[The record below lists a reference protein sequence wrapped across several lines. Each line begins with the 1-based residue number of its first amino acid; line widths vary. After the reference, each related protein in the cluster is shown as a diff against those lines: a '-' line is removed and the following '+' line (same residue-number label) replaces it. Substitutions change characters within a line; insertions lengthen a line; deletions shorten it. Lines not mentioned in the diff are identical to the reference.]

1 MGAYDNPRMIQ
12 TRADQA
18 ARGIQMFNQALQA
31 TTANLAKQAELN
43 RKRAEEKLKKNKAL
57 LAKATQGA
65 ESDVYELEKN
75 SKLLSGLKD
84 LEGKNVFQKDALME
98 NITLVREKMKKAIED
113 AGGVDAPL
121 STITQIRLKYT
132 DQIKTLKQDMDVF
145 VGGLRVYEQMKK
157 DGKAGDIIASYK
169 PEMISIYDSLLNG
182 EGNVGIYPDDKG
194 GFTVSE
200 YNFDDDGKNP
210 EPIQPVSLTN
220 YRKDILQRQKE
231 GVRDNIYFDT
241 IEIDDI
247 NDRKD
252 YVDNLGKR
260 FGGEFS
266 FILKDERRQKT
277 RNKEGKLVDAK
288 KVGSKGKYTPTY
300 TVTTVDPVEFRK
312 FAQTNQGRAVLK
324 EYANKYKL
332 NPKGIY
338 VGLGNDLSTYNDD
351 NYYAALTESF
361 IKAFKPDEANTSLL
375 FPMTPRGGGFETSS
389 PQELRVPTFSSQE
402 LVVPQPA
409 EVDNLDSASR
419 IDPSFYL
426 K

>member
-1 MGAYDNPRMIQ
+1 MGAYDNPQMIQ

-43 RKRAEEKLKKNKAL
+43 RKRAEEKLKKNEAL
-57 LAKATQGA
+57 INKATEGA

-84 LEGKNVFQKDALME
+84 LEGKNIFQKDALME
-98 NITLVREKMKKAIED
+98 NITLVREKMKKSIED

-157 DGKAGDIIASYK
+157 DGKSGDVIASYK

-200 YNFDDDGKNP
+200 YNFDDDGENP

-220 YRKDILQRQKE
+220 YRKDILQREKE
-231 GVRDNIYFDT
+231 GVKDNIYFDT
-241 IEIDDI
+241 IQKDSLQDVQKHMSDGIKNSKGTAYDFGIYTKRNSKVGGKVDKDI
-247 NDRKD
+247 NGKVVIKPAFTTYTSLDVPKFREFAKTD
-252 YVDNLGKR
+252 QGKNFIQNYYLGKDSK
-260 FGGEFS
+260 GNQNYDPKA
-266 FILKDERRQKT
+266 LW
-277 RNKEGKLVDAK
+277 
-288 KVGSKGKYTPTY
+288 VGS
-300 TVTTVDPVEFRK
+300 
-312 FAQTNQGRAVLK
+312 
-324 EYANKYKL
+324 
-332 NPKGIY
+332 
-338 VGLGNDLSTYNDD
+338 GNSLSTYSQENLD
-351 NYYAALTESF
+351 NFLLERF
-361 IKAFKPDEANTSLL
+361 IKSYDPSQSYSVPVSVEGSDRSIQAGS
-375 FPMTPRGGGFETSS
+375 GGMIDPTTGERS
-389 PQELRVPTFSSQE
+389 PGRLMSSQ
-402 LVVPQPA
+402 
-409 EVDNLDSASR
+409 
-419 IDPSFYL
+419 F
-426 K
+426 

>member
-1 MGAYDNPRMIQ
+1 MGAYDNPQMIQ

-18 ARGIQMFNQALQA
+18 ARGIQMFNQALRA

-57 LAKATQGA
+57 INKATEGA

-75 SKLLSGLKD
+75 SKSLSSLKD
-84 LEGKNVFQKDALME
+84 LEGKNIFQQNALME
-98 NITLVREKMKKAIED
+98 NIILKREAMKKAIED

-132 DQIKTLKQDMDVF
+132 DEIKTLKQDMDVF
-145 VGGLRVYEQMKK
+145 VGGLKVYEQMKK
-157 DGKAGDIIASYK
+157 DGKDGDIIASYK

-247 NDRKD
+247 NERKD
-252 YVDNLGKR
+252 YLNKLAQEFGEEFNFVEVGKR
-260 FGGEFS
+260 NKKTLDTQSGK
-266 FILKDERRQKT
+266 LKDL
-277 RNKEGKLVDAK
+277 KLINAK
-288 KVGSKGKYTPTY
+288 GEPYTPTES
-300 TVTTVDPVEFRK
+300 VTIVSPKELREFTK
-312 FAQTNQGRAVLK
+312 TKQGKAVLK

-332 NPKGIY
+332 NPKGVY

-361 IKAFKPDEANTSLL
+361 IKTFKPDEANTSLL
-375 FPMTPRGGGFETSS
+375 FPMTPRG
-389 PQELRVPTFSSQE
+389 
-402 LVVPQPA
+402 A
-409 EVDNLDSASR
+409 NL
-419 IDPSFYL
+419 ITP
-426 K
+426 

>member
-57 LAKATQGA
+57 ISKATEGA

-84 LEGKNVFQKDALME
+84 LEGKNIFQKDALME

-113 AGGVDAPL
+113 AGGIDAPL

-200 YNFDDDGKNP
+200 YNFGDDGKNP

-220 YRKDILQRQKE
+220 YRNDILQREKE

-241 IEIDDI
+241 IEVDDI
-247 NDRKD
+247 NERKD
-252 YVDNLGKR
+252 YLDKLAQEFGEEFNFVKVGKR
-260 FGGEFS
+260 NKQTLDTQSGK
-266 FILKDERRQKT
+266 LKDL
-277 RNKEGKLVDAK
+277 KLINA
-288 KVGSKGKYTPTY
+288 KGKAYIPTES
-300 TVTTVDPVEFRK
+300 VTILSPKELREFTK
-312 FAQTNQGRAVLK
+312 TKQGKAVLK

-338 VGLGNDLSTYNDD
+338 VGLGNDLSTYNND
-351 NYYAALTESF
+351 NYYAALTESL
-361 IKAFKPDEANTSLL
+361 IKTFKPDEANTSLL
-375 FPMTPRGGGFETSS
+375 FPMTPRGDGFETSS
-389 PQELRVPTFSSQE
+389 PQE

-409 EVDNLDSASR
+409 EVDNLDLASR

>member
-1 MGAYDNPRMIQ
+1 MGAYDNPQMIQ

-43 RKRAEEKLKKNKAL
+43 RKRAEEKLKKNKDL
-57 LAKATQGA
+57 LAKATEGA

-98 NITLVREKMKKAIED
+98 NITLVREKMKKTIEE

-220 YRKDILQRQKE
+220 YKKDILQREKE

-241 IEIDDI
+241 IEVDDI
-247 NDRKD
+247 NERKD

-260 FGGEFS
+260 FGNEFN

-277 RNKEGKLVDAK
+277 RNKEGKLVDAVK
-288 KVGSKGKYTPTY
+288 QRTNGKGTYTPTY
-300 TVTTVDPVEFRK
+300 TVTTIDPVEFRK
-312 FAQTNQGRAVLK
+312 FAQSSRGKAVLK

-338 VGLGNDLSTYNDD
+338 VGLGNHLSTYNDD
-351 NYYAALTESF
+351 NYNKVLTESF
-361 IKAFKPDEANTSLL
+361 INSFNTNKEETSL
-375 FPMTPRGGGFETSS
+375 FFTTPQST
-389 PQELRVPTFSSQE
+389 QD
-402 LVVPQPA
+402 
-409 EVDNLDSASR
+409 DNLSVISE
-419 IDPSFYL
+419 IDPSL
-426 K
+426 LEIT